1 MVRGAASKLVGASG
15 VIFLHAAHTPHITD
29 TFGRFSFCQD
39 LHSHAQTRTRT
50 QHLSLILIVTA
61 DLSSQIWERRSMLV
75 RIHAYTLRCARTQR
89 LAQLSWFEAPPR
101 LFGFSS
107 SVNLG
112 Q

>member
-1 MVRGAASKLVGASG
+1 MVRGAGSKLVGASG
-15 VIFLHAAHTPHITD
+15 VIFLHAAHTPHIPD
-29 TFGRFSFCQD
+29 TFGRFSFWQD
-39 LHSHAQTRTRT
+39 LHSHTRTRT
-50 QHLSLILIVTA
+50 QHLSHALILIVTA

-101 LFGFSS
+101 LFGFSP

>member
-1 MVRGAASKLVGASG
+1 
-15 VIFLHAAHTPHITD
+15 
-29 TFGRFSFCQD
+29 
-39 LHSHAQTRTRT
+39 
-50 QHLSLILIVTA
+50 
-61 DLSSQIWERRSMLV
+61 MLV